1 MKRCHK
7 CGLVAVKEVSTEL
20 SFVPG
25 IAYEPVYTLGKMSIC
40 LECGFAECQ
49 VSKEPLA
56 QLRQALRLNWEDL
69 QATGDRNIENFT

>member
-7 CGLVAVKEVSTEL
+7 CGLVAVKELSTEL

-25 IAYEPVYTLGKMSIC
+25 ITYEPVYTLGKMSIC
-40 LECGFAECQ
+40 LECGFAEYQ

-56 QLRQALRLNWEDL
+56 HLRQG
-69 QATGDRNIENFT
+69 ATTQLGESGSDGDAPRI